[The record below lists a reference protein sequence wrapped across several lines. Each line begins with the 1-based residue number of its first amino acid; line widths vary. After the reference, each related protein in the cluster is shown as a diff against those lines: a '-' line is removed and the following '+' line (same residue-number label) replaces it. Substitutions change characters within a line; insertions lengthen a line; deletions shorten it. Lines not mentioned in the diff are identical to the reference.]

1 MGRVGRSWKESL
13 TEHTFGLLSHTY
25 NASTCYIQVC
35 TICIYIY
42 IYIHMEN
49 VEYILHVCIY
59 VCMGN
64 VNKIPDKNRE
74 DKRLC
79 EIVREG
85 STTGNR
91 CHMLD
96 TALVI
101 TIEQDARL
109 KSLRVE
115 RPEVRT
121 CDRAH

>member
-1 MGRVGRSWKESL
+1 
-13 TEHTFGLLSHTY
+13 
-25 NASTCYIQVC
+25 
-35 TICIYIY
+35 
-42 IYIHMEN
+42 MEN